1 MKTVI
6 FNTSKK
12 GNILGVV
19 LLFLTISANAQN
31 ANSFFNTLF
40 ENLTKDNQASFYIIG
55 GVAGFA
61 LFAFIISKIMSK
73 YNKEDEKDG
82 KNNIRHI
89 SHRHHHHRVIKKSA

>member
-1 MKTVI
+1 METII

-12 GNILGVV
+12 SRILFVV
-19 LLFLTISANAQN
+19 SLFLTIGANAQN
-31 ANSFFNTLF
+31 SNSFINTLF
-40 ENLTKDNQASFYIIG
+40 DNLTKDNQASFYIIG

-73 YNKEDEKDG
+73 YNKDDEKGG
-82 KNNIRHI
+82 KNNIRPI